1 MKSNTIYPPMS
12 EREIS
17 GAAISREAATQGMVL
32 LKNINGVLPLKGR
45 GKIALFGNGAA
56 RTIRGGTGSGDPFNG
71 GLSGGGDQDVDQ
83 SLRYHINILN
93 AMETEGFE
101 IVNREQQMAWAR
113 CYDLAKREM
122 KDQVMSVFAFPEEPL
137 TTEKLEEYAKE
148 TETAICVISRNS
160 GEGNDRFMKKEV
172 SIGDKKY
179 EIGDYRLFAVEM
191 DNLKK
196 LRSAFSSLILVLNVP
211 GSISVQ
217 DLEAACADA
226 ILLMGQAGQEG
237 GAAVTDILTGKATPS
252 GKLTATW
259 AKKYED
265 YPTAGNFL
273 QDFNKAVYTEG
284 IYVGYRYFDT
294 FNVEPGYPFGYGLS
308 YTTFALGNLEASLDE
323 DTLVLGVTVENT
335 GAFAG
340 REVVQIYVSAPVS
353 EMDMPEQELKG
364 FQKTMLLAPGEKED
378 IKIRIPLRNLAS
390 YSENAGGYILSKGDY
405 GVRIGTSSRDTKPV
419 CKIRLEQTAL
429 TEQVLVELPLT
440 ETLEE
445 KKGLTDRKDE
455 TIWKDV
461 PVLLAVQIPETLDS
475 RSAYSDE
482 KVVTYA
488 TDTSYQ
494 PVMPYETVR
503 YVEKKEWKLNDVAS
517 GRVSMEEF
525 AAQLDAAQLADLCC
539 GTGWGVQDENN
550 PVIGASSESVPGA
563 AGETTHA
570 LESYGVSSIVLAD
583 GPGGVRITQQFEAT
597 DLESGEK
604 RQVYHYCTAWPVGT
618 LLAQSFDPEI
628 LEQVGCGMAADMQAM
643 RIDLLLGPGMN
654 IQRDPMCGRNF
665 EYFSEDP
672 LISGKMASAMVRG
685 LQSLPGGGGCI
696 KHYAAN
702 NQETNRNAVDSVIGQ
717 RALREIY
724 LEPYKIAIQESQ
736 PLSIM
741 SSYNLINGVPT
752 ADSYDLCTDLARGEW
767 GFEGLIMTDW
777 NGGSSTPWK
786 SMHAG
791 NDLIMPGGKGRAM
804 NILQAVRTVIQPLS
818 IMSSYNLING
828 VPTADSYDLCT
839 DLARGEWGFEGLI
852 MTDWNGGSSTPWKSM
867 HAGNDLIM
875 PGGKGRAMNIL
886 QAVRTVM
893 PEFDER
899 GQVIMVQEVPF
910 APVFAARWNSFTVDP
925 EGPDTVMAPLGEGH
939 TAEMK
944 DGEILVDGEKVY
956 MQANDMKTF
965 FNDPASFVPKIC
977 PANEEVAFILDD
989 GRAIG
994 YKGHLDKKPR
1004 LCLGD
1009 VQRCAVHNLR
1019 IILKCMGL

>member
-148 TETAICVISRNS
+148 TETAICVVSRNS

-179 EIGDYRLFAVEM
+179 EIGDYRLSAVEM

-340 REVVQIYVSAPVS
+340 REVVQAYVSAPVS

-525 AAQLDAAQLADLCC
+525 AAQLDAAHLCC

-804 NILQAVRTVIQPLS
+804 NILQAVRTV
-818 IMSSYNLING
+818 
-828 VPTADSYDLCT
+828 
-839 DLARGEWGFEGLI
+839 
-852 MTDWNGGSSTPWKSM
+852 
-867 HAGNDLIM
+867 
-875 PGGKGRAMNIL
+875 
-886 QAVRTVM
+886 M

>member
-179 EIGDYRLFAVEM
+179 EIGDYRLSAVEM
-191 DNLKK
+191 DNNLKK

-340 REVVQIYVSAPVS
+340 REVVQVYVSAPVS

-461 PVLLAVQIPETLDS
+461 PVLLAAQIPETLDS

-804 NILQAVRTVIQPLS
+804 NILQAVRTV
-818 IMSSYNLING
+818 
-828 VPTADSYDLCT
+828 
-839 DLARGEWGFEGLI
+839 
-852 MTDWNGGSSTPWKSM
+852 
-867 HAGNDLIM
+867 
-875 PGGKGRAMNIL
+875 
-886 QAVRTVM
+886 M

-910 APVFAARWNSFTVDP
+910 APVFAASWNSFTVDP

>member
-179 EIGDYRLFAVEM
+179 EIGDYRLSAVEM

-294 FNVEPGYPFGYGLS
+294 FNVEPGYPFGYGIS

-654 IQRDPMCGRNF
+654 IQRDPMCLR
-665 EYFSEDP
+665 
-672 LISGKMASAMVRG
+672 SGKMASAMVRG

-724 LEPYKIAIQESQ
+724 LEPYKIAIQES
-736 PLSIM
+736 
-741 SSYNLINGVPT
+741 
-752 ADSYDLCTDLARGEW
+752 
-767 GFEGLIMTDW
+767 
-777 NGGSSTPWK
+777 
-786 SMHAG
+786 
-791 NDLIMPGGKGRAM
+791 
-804 NILQAVRTVIQPLS
+804 QPLS

>member
-172 SIGDKKY
+172 SIGDKRY
-179 EIGDYRLFAVEM
+179 EIGDYRLSAVEM

-259 AKKYED
+259 AKKYADVPFAENFS
-265 YPTAGNFL
+265 YLNGNL
-273 QDFNKAVYTEG
+273 ELEEYKEG
-284 IYVGYRYFDT
+284 IYVGYRYFDS
-294 FNVEPGYPFGYGLS
+294 FGVKPLFPFGFGLS

-804 NILQAVRTVIQPLS
+804 NILQAVRTV
-818 IMSSYNLING
+818 
-828 VPTADSYDLCT
+828 
-839 DLARGEWGFEGLI
+839 
-852 MTDWNGGSSTPWKSM
+852 
-867 HAGNDLIM
+867 
-875 PGGKGRAMNIL
+875 
-886 QAVRTVM
+886 M

>member
-179 EIGDYRLFAVEM
+179 EIGDYRLSAVEM

-284 IYVGYRYFDT
+284 IYVGY
-294 FNVEPGYPFGYGLS
+294 PFGYGLS

-340 REVVQIYVSAPVS
+340 REVVQVYVSAPVS

-429 TEQVLVELPLT
+429 TEPVLVELPLT

-804 NILQAVRTVIQPLS
+804 NILQT
-818 IMSSYNLING
+818 
-828 VPTADSYDLCT
+828 
-839 DLARGEWGFEGLI
+839 
-852 MTDWNGGSSTPWKSM
+852 
-867 HAGNDLIM
+867 
-875 PGGKGRAMNIL
+875 
-886 QAVRTVM
+886 VRTVM

-910 APVFAARWNSFTVDP
+910 APVFAASWNSFTVDP

>member
-179 EIGDYRLFAVEM
+179 EIGDYRLSAVEM
-191 DNLKK
+191 DNNLKK

-340 REVVQIYVSAPVS
+340 REVVQVYVSAPVS

-461 PVLLAVQIPETLDS
+461 PVLLAAQIPETLDS

-570 LESYGVSSIVLAD
+570 LESYGVSSIILAD

-804 NILQAVRTVIQPLS
+804 NILQAVRTV
-818 IMSSYNLING
+818 
-828 VPTADSYDLCT
+828 
-839 DLARGEWGFEGLI
+839 
-852 MTDWNGGSSTPWKSM
+852 
-867 HAGNDLIM
+867 
-875 PGGKGRAMNIL
+875 
-886 QAVRTVM
+886 M

-910 APVFAARWNSFTVDP
+910 APVFAASWNSFTVDP

>member
-179 EIGDYRLFAVEM
+179 EIGDYRLSAVEM

-340 REVVQIYVSAPVS
+340 REVVQVYVSAPVS

-461 PVLLAVQIPETLDS
+461 PVLLAVQIPEMLDS

-702 NQETNRNAVDSVIGQ
+702 RNAVDSVIGQ

-724 LEPYKIAIQESQ
+724 LEPYKIAIQES
-736 PLSIM
+736 
-741 SSYNLINGVPT
+741 
-752 ADSYDLCTDLARGEW
+752 
-767 GFEGLIMTDW
+767 
-777 NGGSSTPWK
+777 
-786 SMHAG
+786 
-791 NDLIMPGGKGRAM
+791 
-804 NILQAVRTVIQPLS
+804 QPLS